1 MKYPAPLQAVGQ
13 LAGLDEAP
21 KGMDGEIGI
30 SERGKVRTWSRSQG
44 NEASAGKAIC
54 IIYCP
59 AHLHLIVRYYGKC
72 IPLKNHSQ
80 EISDP
85 LRGFLHQ
92 HFTGSICVFLFGM
105 P

>member
-30 SERGKVRTWSRSQG
+30 SERGKFRTWSRSQG

-54 IIYCP
+54 ITCLYLTESD
-59 AHLHLIVRYYGKC
+59 AIVPVKR
-72 IPLKNHSQ
+72 
-80 EISDP
+80 
-85 LRGFLHQ
+85 
-92 HFTGSICVFLFGM
+92 
-105 P
+105 